1 MLIAQAVSPGGPL
14 ELALTPVA
22 VVASVWPYKFAI
34 LQNLSFC
41 RALQVLGYDFA
52 PGTSQ
57 VAFVFRAF
65 AATCTEARVVIITLA
80 HPGTLERRSTLVA
93 GPRTRSGTT
102 TPTTRG
108 ARSATDSSS

>member
-1 MLIAQAVSPGGPL
+1 MLIAQAVSPRGPL

-93 GPRTRSGTT
+93 GPRTRSCT

>member
-1 MLIAQAVSPGGPL
+1 MLIAQAVSPRGPL

-22 VVASVWPYKFAI
+22 VVAGVWPYKFAI
-34 LQNLSFC
+34 LENLSFC

-80 HPGTLERRSTLVA
+80 HPGTLERRSTLVT
-93 GPRTRSGTT
+93 GSRTRSGTT
-102 TPTTRG
+102 PTTRG
-108 ARSATDSSS
+108 TRSATDSSS